1 MGMATDHAT
10 AVETEGVESE
20 STAYISP
27 TADFL
32 LLFGATLLVALTAA
46 AVITP

>member
-1 MGMATDHAT
+1 MATDHT
-10 AVETEGVESE
+10 PAVETE

-46 AVITP
+46 AIITP